1 MNEFA
6 FGGAR
11 LPSHSLHICR
21 VALERGTQSYPR
33 VWEEVRARST
43 ERFKPNAD

>member
-11 LPSHSLHICR
+11 QPSHSLHICR
-21 VALERGTQSYPR
+21 VALERRTQSYPR
-33 VWEEVRARST
+33 VREIVCARST
-43 ERFKPNAD
+43 DRFKPNAD